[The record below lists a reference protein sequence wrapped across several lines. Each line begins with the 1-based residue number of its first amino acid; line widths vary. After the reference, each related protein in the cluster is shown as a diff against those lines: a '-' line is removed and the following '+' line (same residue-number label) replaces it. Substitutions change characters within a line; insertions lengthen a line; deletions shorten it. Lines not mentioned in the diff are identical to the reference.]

1 MNAFEKSLAPAGAV
15 IAAALVLTAAPAA
28 QPSDGTGSHPASSI
42 LQKIVDHPVALLNNG
57 NNTSSG
63 NASGS
68 VVN

>member
-1 MNAFEKSLAPAGAV
+1 MKPLAPAGAV
-15 IAAALVLTAAPAA
+15 LAATLVLTAAPVA
-28 QPSDGTGSHPASSI
+28 QASDGTGDDAGSSI

-63 NASGS
+63 NAGGS